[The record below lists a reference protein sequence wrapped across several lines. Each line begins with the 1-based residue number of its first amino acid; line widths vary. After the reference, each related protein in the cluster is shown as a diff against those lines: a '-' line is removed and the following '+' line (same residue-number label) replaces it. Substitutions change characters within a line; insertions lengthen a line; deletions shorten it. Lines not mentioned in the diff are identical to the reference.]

1 MIPKLIEFMEYKFL
15 ALFNFISHSELFSE
29 SYQRILPENLTRESY
44 QRILPENLTLTLLDP
59 ETSSG

>member
-29 SYQRILPENLTRESY
+29 SYQRILPENLT
-44 QRILPENLTLTLLDP
+44 LTLLDP
-59 ETSSG
+59 ETSSR